1 MQIQYDPEVDV
12 LTIRLRD
19 GKQQETDEVSP
30 GMIVDFD
37 AQGLPLSIEI
47 LNATRVLN
55 REKLEL
61 PFTVIVG

>member
-19 GKQQETDEVSP
+19 GEQFETDEVSP

-37 AQGLPLSIEI
+37 DQGLPLSIEI
-47 LNATRVLN
+47 MNATYLLN

-61 PFTVIVG
+61 PFTVSVG

>member
-1 MQIQYDPEVDV
+1 MQIAYDPEVDV

-19 GKQQETDEVSP
+19 GEQAETDEVTP

-37 AQGLPLSIEI
+37 QQGLPLSIEI
-47 LNATRVLN
+47 VNATRLLN

-61 PFTVIVG
+61 PFVVTVG

>member
-1 MQIQYDPEVDV
+1 MQINYDPEVDV
-12 LTIRLRD
+12 LTVRLREREQF
-19 GKQQETDEVSP
+19 GTDEVAP

-37 AQGLPLSIEI
+37 DQGLPLVIEI

-61 PFTVIVG
+61 PFAVTVG

>member
-1 MQIQYDPEVDV
+1 MQINYDPEVDV
-12 LTIRLRD
+12 LTIHLRE
-19 GKQQETDEVSP
+19 GEQFGTDEVAP

-37 AQGLPLSIEI
+37 DQGLPLAIEI

-61 PFTVIVG
+61 PFAVTVG